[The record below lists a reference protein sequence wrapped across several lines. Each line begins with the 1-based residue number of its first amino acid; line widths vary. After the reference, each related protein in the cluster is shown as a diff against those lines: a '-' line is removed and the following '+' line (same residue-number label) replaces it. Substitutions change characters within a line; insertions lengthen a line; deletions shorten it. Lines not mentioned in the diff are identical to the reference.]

1 MERIPENL
9 ENLHLRLFLNMR
21 PQPNGAL
28 NALLTGVEEAALEF
42 CLKVNTENKFVSR
55 GAVTHKGTVGAGGGT
70 PRTSGFIKRLCIVG
84 RNQTGSW
91 KGRRQAQP
99 QGP

>member
-1 MERIPENL
+1 MENDVMTEVEVNETQKYIDPS
-9 ENLHLRLFLNMR
+9 
-21 PQPNGAL
+21 P
-28 NALLTGVEEAALEF
+28 ALLTGIEEAALEF